1 MASFEASSRDEGEGS
16 NQTSL
21 KTVRESLIRQED
33 SIVFS
38 LIERARHP
46 YNAAAYD
53 NSSLKSSGSS
63 LAEIFVREAEH
74 LHAKAGRYDNPEEIP
89 FFSEDLPLP
98 LLPPYN
104 YPQVLHPVAA
114 SVNITK
120 TIWNMYFNELLPIL
134 TTKGDDGNYASTLA
148 LDLACLQALSR
159 RIHYGKYV
167 AEVKFR
173 DAPMD
178 YSSAIHDKDR
188 EALMRMLTF
197 ERVEEM
203 VKQRVA
209 KKAMVF
215 GQQVTLEEDN
225 WGGDTLNYKVDPTLI
240 SRLYSDWIIPLTKV
254 VEVEY
259 LLLRLD

>member
-1 MASFEASSRDEGEGS
+1 MASSESSSRDNEQAS
-16 NQTSL
+16 IQISL
-21 KTVRESLIRQED
+21 NSVRDSLIRQED

-38 LIERARHP
+38 LIERCRHP
-46 YNAAAYD
+46 YNAPAYD
-53 NSSLKSSGSS
+53 KSFLKPSGSS
-63 LAEIFVREAEH
+63 LAEIFVREAEQ
-74 LHAKAGRYDNPEEIP
+74 LHAKAGRYENPEEVP
-89 FFSEDLPLP
+89 FSEDLPLP
-98 LLPPYN
+98 LFPPYN

-114 SVNITK
+114 SVSITK
-120 TIWNMYFNELLPIL
+120 TIWNMYFNELLPLL
-134 TTKGDDGNYASTLA
+134 TSKGDDGNYASTLA
-148 LDLACLQALSR
+148 LDLACLQVLSR

-173 DAPMD
+173 DAPME
-178 YSSAIHDKDR
+178 YTSAIRDKDT

-197 ERVEEM
+197 EKVEEM
-203 VKQRVA
+203 VKRRVA

-215 GQQVTLEEDN
+215 GQQVTLEEGN
-225 WGGDTLNYKVDPTLI
+225 LGGDTSSYKVDPALV